1 MLGVTPPI
9 KSDLPT
15 REELDRTAALL
26 EELKRQKTFESPAE
40 TNKREQVLSSLENI
54 CNEFVKRVAREK
66 DPENELL
73 IRNAIGR
80 VFTYGSYR
88 LKVYG
93 PGSDIDTLVVAPR
106 YVNRDDYFK
115 HFPNL
120 LLEMAPEGAIT
131 GLTPVEGAFVP
142 IIKFEYSGISIDL
155 IFSRIMQKQLSPD
168 LNLKDSSI
176 LRGLDEQEL
185 RSVNGTRV
193 TDEILDLVPELST
206 FRTALR
212 AIKLWAQR
220 RAVYANIMGF
230 PGGVAWAMLVA
241 RICQLYP
248 RATAAVVVNRFFV
261 VVSRWPWPK
270 PCLLKDIEEGPLPVR
285 IWNPEKNFG
294 DRKHLMPIITPAYPS
309 MCATFNVTHSSKAV
323 IQRELER
330 GFELTEKIMTKKEDW
345 KALFDKHT
353 FFTQGYKHYI
363 CVISTSRNKEA
374 HKLWSGLVE
383 SKVRM
388 LVQKLEVHRYIQL
401 AHAFVKGYERRHKC
415 RSYEEI
421 EQVQENCLDYV
432 AGPDEPEN
440 PPEEP
445 AQQAVGED
453 GAATKDSASVTNGEA
468 HAIKADAQLNGT
480 MKKEEDDDQ
489 PTNHDAPA
497 QTATAD
503 PEMANGQ
510 GTETATP
517 APAPAVKVEPR
528 PDRPLDVYTMT
539 HYIGLELAKDTKQLD
554 LAYETNE
561 FRRLCESW
569 PKYTEDLQDLSTV
582 SVKHCRNFDL
592 PDDVFEPGEKKPAK
606 KGKKAGAA
614 KSTPG
619 GVKREATEEHS
630 QPPPAKRQQSSLTA
644 AG

>member
-1 MLGVTPPI
+1 MSAPARMLGVTPPI

-26 EELKRQKTFESPAE
+26 EELKRQKT
-40 TNKREQVLSSLENI
+40 EQVLSSLESI

-106 YVNRDDYFK
+106 YVNREDYFK

-261 VVSRWPWPK
+261 V
-270 PCLLKDIEEGPLPVR
+270 
-285 IWNPEKNFG
+285 KNFG

-345 KALFDKHT
+345 KTLFDKHI

-363 CVISTSRNKEA
+363 CVIATSRNKEA

-445 AQQAVGED
+445 AQQTVGEN
-453 GAATKDSASVTNGEA
+453 GLATKDSASVTNGEA

-480 MKKEEDDDQ
+480 VRKEEDDDH

-497 QTATAD
+497 QTAMAD

-510 GTETATP
+510 GTETVATP

-614 KSTPG
+614 KSTLG
-619 GVKREATEEHS
+619 GVKREATEDHS